1 VLRLARSR
9 RRQGLDPL
17 PDSGGHT
24 AVSVAHSPQVRTSRR
39 RIGAGHLAVLTT
51 LFALAAWILLP
62 KGFEAGALLAAQ
74 DDPRALAVLALDKA
88 GFDSV
93 KAEREIEEALASG
106 DSDLAHSFLQL
117 ARDRGVAVA
126 PALAARVESSVAAEN
141 SVSGTAKNFARGFV
155 SGEPDNLSSLAGTA
169 LGDLFVFGDI
179 RDAVREGKRLAT
191 GEKVDELVLGL
202 ACVGLAITAGT
213 YASLGAGAPARLGV
227 SVVKAA
233 RKTGHMST
241 KMGEWIG
248 RSVRDVVDWSALK
261 RVGTAGF
268 AAPVVAVHAVRD
280 AVKVEKSHALMDLVR
295 NTGRV
300 QSKAGT
306 RAALDGLKLADGPR
320 DLARVAKLAEKNGG
334 KTRAILKLLGR
345 SAILLTVGTFNLASW
360 IFWSILALVGF
371 VSGLKSGVER
381 AVLGHSRRKKNAIA
395 RKQAR
400 ILALQPAAA

>member
-1 VLRLARSR
+1 M
-9 RRQGLDPL
+9 
-17 PDSGGHT
+17 
-24 AVSVAHSPQVRTSRR
+24 
-39 RIGAGHLAVLTT
+39 LTV
-51 LFALAAWILLP
+51 LFAIAGWILLP

-74 DDPRALAVLALDKA
+74 DDPVALADLSLRKIQ
-88 GFDSV
+88 FDRAR
-93 KAEREIEEALASG
+93 AEREIEEALAAN
-106 DSDLAHSFLQL
+106 DSDLAGSFLEL
-117 ARDRGVAVA
+117 AGDRGVAVA
-126 PALAARVESSVAAEN
+126 PALAARAESAIAAEN
-141 SVSGTAKNFARGFV
+141 SMKGTAKNFAHGFV

-191 GEKVDELVLGL
+191 GEKADELVLGL

-213 YASLGAGAPARLGV
+213 YASLGTGAPARIGV
-227 SVVKAA
+227 SVIKAA
-233 RKTGHMST
+233 RKTGRLSAQ
-241 KMGEWIG
+241 MGEWIG

-280 AVKVEKSHALMDLVR
+280 AVKVEKSQALMDLVR

-306 RAALDGLKLADGPR
+306 QAALDGLKLAEGPR

-345 SAILLTVGTFNLASW
+345 GAIMLMVGTFNLANW
-360 IFWSILALVGF
+360 IFWSLFALLGF
-371 VSGLKSGVER
+371 VSGLKAAVER
-381 AVLGHSRRKKNAIA
+381 ATAAHIRRRKWAIA
-395 RKQAR
+395 RKRAR
-400 ILALQPAAA
+400 LLARPAAAV